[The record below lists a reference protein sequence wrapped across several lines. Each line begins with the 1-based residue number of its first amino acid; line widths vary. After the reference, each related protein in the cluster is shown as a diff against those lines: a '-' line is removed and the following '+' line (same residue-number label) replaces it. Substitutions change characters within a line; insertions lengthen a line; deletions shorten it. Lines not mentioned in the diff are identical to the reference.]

1 MATIRSWNGEGYS
14 EVGEVCGSG
23 VAGVV
28 GGEPNLY
35 LRVGCP
41 SVLVVLGG
49 GVVACPTEVEEG
61 EGYVIHQLTPLCVC
75 VCVCVC
81 VRVAHTRVCVCVCVC
96 VCVWRTRVCVC
107 VCVCVCVWRTRV
119 CVCTTLT

>member
-1 MATIRSWNGEGYS
+1 MYKEIPYLYTKSKQSTSTRKQRTNTRMATIRSWNGEGYS

-23 VAGVV
+23 VVGVV

-49 GVVACPTEVEEG
+49 SVVACPTEMEGG

-75 VCVCVC
+75 V
-81 VRVAHTRVCVCVCVC
+81 RVCVCISHFAHTHVYI
-96 VCVWRTRVCVC
+96 
-107 VCVCVCVWRTRV
+107 
-119 CVCTTLT
+119 